1 MSNFLKYSFVIKIL
15 FLIVTSILF
24 LLSFNNYNGEK
35 YLYLFFT
42 ISFSIF
48 FLDSFNKEKI
58 KFFEF
63 FLSIFLWLGF
73 FFKYFICTKIIN
85 IFPEG
90 VGSFDFSPDSFDE
103 VMIIS
108 SIGVWGFF
116 FGYYLVPK
124 KIFKINYNLKY
135 LENFYLNKST
145 FIIYFISSL
154 IIFFSIINFSFG
166 IFQKGFVS
174 NQLFGNLFR
183 NWIAFMFMIGFST
196 IVAFIINFEL
206 NRKKFNIIYLSLLE
220 TFFISFSTLSRAMIF
235 NFFPFLIGYICKI
248 DKIKFL
254 KFDIKKIFKFIL
266 IFLLL
271 FIFSVVVTSHL
282 RTLKNIF
289 NTHNSNL
296 EKFDNIIV
304 NSNLK
309 KENLLELKKISSS
322 NQNIKIN
329 KIENSKKII
338 FFDHIN
344 DYLKTFINI
353 VTYRFI
359 GIEGVMSVQSKSNKN
374 FHLYLESL
382 KETYKENTVSYY
394 DKKFL
399 GKTSSYTDSILII
412 QNQHAITLPG
422 FIAHSFYSGSYLY
435 VFFSAIIISI
445 FCNLVIII
453 TKNLYNNLIF
463 TAFIGNL
470 LSYRIIHWGYAPLN
484 TYKLILG
491 ILISVV
497 SIIIINYAIKKFY
510 FKK

>member
-154 IIFFSIINFSFG
+154 IIFFSIINFSFE
-166 IFQKGFVS
+166 IFQ
-174 NQLFGNLFR
+174 
-183 NWIAFMFMIGFST
+183 M
-196 IVAFIINFEL
+196 
-206 NRKKFNIIYLSLLE
+206 
-220 TFFISFSTLSRAMIF
+220 
-235 NFFPFLIGYICKI
+235 
-248 DKIKFL
+248 
-254 KFDIKKIFKFIL
+254 
-266 IFLLL
+266 
-271 FIFSVVVTSHL
+271 
-282 RTLKNIF
+282 
-289 NTHNSNL
+289 
-296 EKFDNIIV
+296 
-304 NSNLK
+304 
-309 KENLLELKKISSS
+309 
-322 NQNIKIN
+322 
-329 KIENSKKII
+329 
-338 FFDHIN
+338 
-344 DYLKTFINI
+344 
-353 VTYRFI
+353 
-359 GIEGVMSVQSKSNKN
+359 KS
-374 FHLYLESL
+374 
-382 KETYKENTVSYY
+382 
-394 DKKFL
+394 
-399 GKTSSYTDSILII
+399 
-412 QNQHAITLPG
+412 
-422 FIAHSFYSGSYLY
+422 
-435 VFFSAIIISI
+435 
-445 FCNLVIII
+445 
-453 TKNLYNNLIF
+453 
-463 TAFIGNL
+463 
-470 LSYRIIHWGYAPLN
+470 
-484 TYKLILG
+484 
-491 ILISVV
+491 
-497 SIIIINYAIKKFY
+497 
-510 FKK
+510 